1 MQVAHV
7 AQYFAR
13 TFFRHFRLYSFLFST
28 PQDLAESSASLL
40 VSGWF
45 CKLYLFSV
53 SRINNSFVCMVLC
66 SAYSSCQQ
74 QVETAIVPSFECA
87 LVESEWM
94 QALEDKQ
101 VAEEAAAQGELV

>member
-1 MQVAHV
+1 
-7 AQYFAR
+7 
-13 TFFRHFRLYSFLFST
+13 
-28 PQDLAESSASLL
+28 
-40 VSGWF
+40 
-45 CKLYLFSV
+45 
-53 SRINNSFVCMVLC
+53 MVLC